1 MPMIDENRHIQSVE
15 RAMALLEVIAAAG
28 GEARLVDLSAQLA
41 LSKSTLHGLLNTL
54 AAMGYVSRRGTR
66 YALGLRL
73 REIAQPLADADAA
86 LRTAFLPAL
95 KALAQR
101 SGETCY
107 LAVPCGTREY
117 LYIDAVE
124 GNGSLRLASPR
135 GRREGLTTSAIGKVF
150 LAHDPDLA
158 RSLRRAGLLPAA
170 LEKELRSIDA
180 AGYALDLEE
189 AEPGLNCLAL
199 PLRHE
204 GRAVAALG
212 VAGPAHRLRKPML
225 RRLAASSMR
234 DMFGIL
240 KL

>member
-1 MPMIDENRHIQSVE
+1 MVMIDENRRIQSVE
-15 RAMALLEVIAAAG
+15 RAMALLEAIAAAG
-28 GEARLVDLSAQLA
+28 GEARLVDLSAQLS

-54 AAMGYVSRRGTR
+54 AAMGYVSRHGTR

-73 REIAQPLADADAA
+73 REIAQPLADADAQ
-86 LRTAFLPAL
+86 LRTAFAPAL
-95 KALAQR
+95 QELAKR
-101 SGETCY
+101 SKETCY

-124 GNGSLRLASPR
+124 GNGSLRVASPR

-150 LAHDPDLA
+150 LAHEPDLV
-158 RSLRRAGLLPAA
+158 RSLRRAGLLPAG
-170 LEKELRSIDA
+170 LEKELQVIDA

-199 PLRHE
+199 PLRRQ
-204 GRAVAALG
+204 GRVVAALG
-212 VAGPAHRLRKPML
+212 VAGPAHRLRKQGL
-225 RRLAASSMR
+225 RKLAVACMH
-234 DMFGIL
+234 DLFDIL

>member
-1 MPMIDENRHIQSVE
+1 MPMIDENRRIQSVE
-15 RAMALLEVIAAAG
+15 RAMALLEAIAAAG
-28 GEARLVDLSAQLA
+28 GEARLVDLSAQLG

-54 AAMGYVSRRGTR
+54 AAMGYVSRHGTR

-86 LRTAFLPAL
+86 LRTAFAPAL
-95 KALAQR
+95 EELARR

-124 GNGSLRLASPR
+124 GNGSLRVASPR
-135 GRREGLTTSAIGKVF
+135 GRREGLTTSAIGKIF
-150 LAHDPDLA
+150 LAHDPGLV
-158 RSLRRAGLLPAA
+158 RSLRRAGMLPTA
-170 LEKELRSIDA
+170 LEQELKAIHDL
-180 AGYALDLEE
+180 GYALDLEE

-199 PLRHE
+199 PLRRQ
-204 GRAVAALG
+204 GRVVAALG
-212 VAGPAHRLRKPML
+212 VAGPAQRLRKPLL
-225 RRLAASSMR
+225 RRLAATFMS
-234 DMFGIL
+234 DMFGML

>member
-1 MPMIDENRHIQSVE
+1 MPMIDENRRIQSVE
-15 RAMALLEVIAAAG
+15 RAMALLEAIAAAG
-28 GEARLVDLSAQLA
+28 GEARLVDLSVQLA

-54 AAMGYVSRRGTR
+54 AALGYVSRHGPR

-86 LRTAFLPAL
+86 LRTAFAPAL
-95 KALAQR
+95 RGLAR
-101 SGETCY
+101 HSGETCY

-124 GNGSLRLASPR
+124 GNGSLRVASPR

-150 LAHDPDLA
+150 LANDPSLV
-158 RSLRRAGLLPAA
+158 RSLRRAGLLPAGM
-170 LEKELRSIDA
+170 ENELQSIEA
-180 AGYALDLEE
+180 SGYALDLEE

-199 PLRHE
+199 PLRKQ
-204 GRAVAALG
+204 GRVVAALG
-212 VAGPAHRLRKPML
+212 VAGPAHRLRKPVL
-225 RRLAASSMR
+225 RRLATMCMR
-234 DMFGIL
+234 DLFDMI

>member
-1 MPMIDENRHIQSVE
+1 MIDETRHIQSVE
-15 RAMALLEVIAAAG
+15 RAMSLLEAIAHAG
-28 GEARLVDLSAQLA
+28 GETRLVDLAQQLGVH
-41 LSKSTLHGLLNTL
+41 KSTLHGLLNTL
-54 AAMGYVSRRGTR
+54 SAMGYISRRGTR

-86 LRTAFLPAL
+86 LRTLFAPAL
-95 KALAQR
+95 HSFAER

-124 GNGSLRLASPR
+124 GRGSLRVASPR

-150 LAHDPDLA
+150 LAHDLELV
-158 RSLRRAGLLPAA
+158 RSLRRGGLIPVE
-170 LEKELRSIDA
+170 LESELKTIA
-180 AGYALDLEE
+180 EQGYAMDLEE

-199 PLRHE
+199 PLRWQ
-204 GRAVAALG
+204 GRVVAALG
-212 VAGPAHRLRKPML
+212 ASGPSQRLRKPML
-225 RRLAASSMR
+225 RRIATTAMS
-234 DMFGIL
+234 DMYDML

>member
-1 MPMIDENRHIQSVE
+1 MPMIDENRRIQSVE
-15 RAMALLEVIAAAG
+15 RAMALLEAIAAAG

-54 AAMGYVSRRGTR
+54 AAMGYVARHGTR

-86 LRTAFLPAL
+86 LRTAFAPAL
-95 KALAQR
+95 QELARR

-124 GNGSLRLASPR
+124 GNGSLRVGSPR

-150 LAHDPDLA
+150 LAHDPGLV
-158 RSLRRAGLLPAA
+158 RSLRRAGLLP
-170 LEKELRSIDA
+170 LPIEKELRAINE

-199 PLRHE
+199 PLRRQ
-204 GRAVAALG
+204 GRVVAALG
-212 VAGPAHRLRKPML
+212 VAGSAHRLRKAVL
-225 RRLAASSMR
+225 RKLAATCMR
-234 DMFGIL
+234 DLFDII

>member
-1 MPMIDENRHIQSVE
+1 
-15 RAMALLEVIAAAG
+15 MALLEAIAQSG
-28 GEARLVDLSAQLA
+28 GEARLVDLAAQLG
-41 LSKSTLHGLLNTL
+41 LHKSTLHGLLNTL
-54 AAMGYVSRRGTR
+54 AAMGYISRQGTR

-86 LRTAFLPAL
+86 LRTTFAPVLRS
-95 KALAQR
+95 LAER

-124 GNGSLRLASPR
+124 GSGSLRVASPR

-150 LAHDPDLA
+150 LAHDLELV
-158 RSLRRAGLLPAA
+158 RSLRRGGLIPAH
-170 LEKELRSIDA
+170 LESELKTIA
-180 AGYALDLEE
+180 EQGYALDLEE

-199 PLRHE
+199 PLRRQ
-204 GRAVAALG
+204 GRVVAALG
-212 VAGPAHRLRKPML
+212 AAGPSQRLRKSVL
-225 RRLAASSMR
+225 RRIATTAMS
-234 DMFGIL
+234 DMFDIL

>member
-1 MPMIDENRHIQSVE
+1 MIDETRHIQSVE
-15 RAMALLEVIAAAG
+15 RAMALLEAIAQAG
-28 GEARLVDLSAQLA
+28 GEARLVDLAAQLG
-41 LSKSTLHGLLNTL
+41 LHKSTLHGLLNTL
-54 AAMGYVSRRGTR
+54 AAMGYISRHGTR

-86 LRTAFLPAL
+86 LRTTFAPAL
-95 KALAQR
+95 RSLAER

-124 GNGSLRLASPR
+124 GHGSLRVASPR

-150 LAHDPDLA
+150 LAHDLELV
-158 RSLRRAGLLPAA
+158 RSLRRGGLIPAQ
-170 LEKELRSIDA
+170 LESELKTIA
-180 AGYALDLEE
+180 EQGYALDLEE

-199 PLRHE
+199 PLRRQ
-204 GRAVAALG
+204 GRVVAALG
-212 VAGPAHRLRKPML
+212 AAGPSQRLRKSVL
-225 RRLAASSMR
+225 RRMATTAMS
-234 DMFGIL
+234 DMFDIL